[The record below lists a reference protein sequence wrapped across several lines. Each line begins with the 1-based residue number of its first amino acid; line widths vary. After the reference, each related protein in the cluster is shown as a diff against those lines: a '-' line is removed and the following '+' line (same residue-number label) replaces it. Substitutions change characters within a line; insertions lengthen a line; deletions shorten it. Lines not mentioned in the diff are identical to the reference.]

1 MLARRSLTLGGIA
14 ALGMA
19 VAGCATRTP
28 PRLEAD
34 GSYCRRLGRRPH
46 QKVACTP
53 GSVPPASADA
63 DAKRFEPISG
73 ALGLYVLRHR
83 WLDAHRVVELQVD
96 GRPVAATVPASL
108 VRITAPPGRHVLA
121 VEWDGQRT
129 ELSIEGAPEEVLA
142 IELVGSSWFWG
153 DRFVWQPSTVQDL
166 RRRVVGTR
174 LVADVSLR

>member
-1 MLARRSLTLGGIA
+1 MLARRSLTLGGLA
-14 ALGMA
+14 ALGMTA
-19 VAGCATRTP
+19 AGCATRTP
-28 PRLEAD
+28 ARLEAD
-34 GSYCRRLGRRPH
+34 GSYCRRLGRRPR

-63 DAKRFEPISG
+63 DAKRFEAIPG

-108 VRITAPPGRHVLA
+108 VRVALAPGRHSLA

-129 ELSIEGAPEEVLA
+129 ELSIEGAPGDVHA

-153 DRFVWQPSTVQDL
+153 DRFVWQPSTVDDL
-166 RRRVVGTR
+166 RRRAAGTR